1 MATEFTDAGIR
12 SIRST
17 CSVPHPTNAIPLD
30 DFFAIALGRE
40 INGQSFQE
48 IPK

>member
-1 MATEFTDAGIR
+1 MAAAFTEAGIR

-30 DFFAIALGRE
+30 DVLAAALHRE
-40 INGQSFQE
+40 LIDRNPVE
-48 IPK
+48 TTR